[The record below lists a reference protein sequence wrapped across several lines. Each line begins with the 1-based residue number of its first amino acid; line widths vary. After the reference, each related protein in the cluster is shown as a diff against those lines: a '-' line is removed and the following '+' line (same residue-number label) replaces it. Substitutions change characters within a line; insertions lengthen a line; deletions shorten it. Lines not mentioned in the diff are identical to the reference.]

1 MNRFLT
7 SAALVLAAA
16 SMAGSAGAASAGPAC
31 SFEVPAQWSREG
43 TRWDGECS
51 DGRAHGLGVLKE
63 YRNGS
68 VAKFF
73 FGRLRGGQPI
83 LGVIDQPEG
92 YVAGTFRDG
101 RAVPSEERQ
110 ATISAFTEAEK
121 AAKSVSDRF
130 RKAGNGASTEFY
142 RNKARELREQMD

>member
-1 MNRFLT
+1 MNRLFT
-7 SAALVLAAA
+7 SALALVAA
-16 SMAGSAGAASAGPAC
+16 SLVGSAGAGPAGLAC
-31 SFEVPAQWSREG
+31 SFEVPAQWSREA

-68 VAKFF
+68 VTKFF
-73 FGRLRGGQPI
+73 FGRLRGGQPV

-92 YVAGTFRDG
+92 FIAGTFRDG

-110 ATISAFTEAEK
+110 ATISAFTEAEQ

-130 RKAGNGASTEFY
+130 RKAGNAASTEFY

>member
-1 MNRFLT
+1 MNRLLIP
-7 SAALVLAAA
+7 ALLLVAA
-16 SMAGSAGAASAGPAC
+16 SLTGTAGAAPAGLAC
-31 SFEVPAQWSREG
+31 SFEVPAQWSREA

-63 YRNGS
+63 YQNGS

-73 FGRLRGGQPI
+73 FGRLRSGQPV

-92 YVAGTFRDG
+92 FIAGTFRDG
-101 RAVPSEERQ
+101 RAVPSDERQ
-110 ATISAFTEAEK
+110 ATISAFNEAEQ
-121 AAKSVSDRF
+121 AARSVSDRF
-130 RKAGNGASTEFY
+130 RKAGNAASTAFY

>member
-1 MNRFLT
+1 MNRLLT
-7 SAALVLAAA
+7 PALVLVAA
-16 SMAGSAGAASAGPAC
+16 SLAGSAGAAPTGPAC

-73 FGRLRGGQPI
+73 FGRLRDGQPV

-92 YVAGTFRDG
+92 FIAGTFRDG
-101 RAVPSEERQ
+101 RAVPSDERQ
-110 ATISAFTEAEK
+110 ATISAFTEAEQ
-121 AAKSVSDRF
+121 AARSVSDRF
-130 RKAGNGASTEFY
+130 RKAGNAASTAFY